1 MLPTGILISSGISN
15 YFETEYKKPAIEELD
30 RSLERLNKV
39 KDDLFKLEQ
48 SKSIFNI
55 PGQIES
61 AKNRIDNFGKEINNV
76 SQDLIENTPIIIGI
90 MLLSYIILPLII
102 VFVLFKLMKMLF
114 FEKIAK

>member
-1 MLPTGILISSGISN
+1 M
-15 YFETEYKKPAIEELD
+15 
-30 RSLERLNKV
+30 NKV

-102 VFVLFKLMKMLF
+102 VFVL
-114 FEKIAK
+114 